1 MCERSCPAA
10 RVQDAH
16 EWLEIAQQDI
26 EVMQL
31 CHKNGHYG
39 AAAYHCQQALE
50 KIVKFAVAKYGLVDD
65 PAELNHDILRRL
77 LKKWAKEDPPGEGW
91 PADAIRESH
100 MLLDKVGTSS
110 RSAGKGGNSAS
121 GDDTPTVRDCLWADS
136 LGMPVSNP
144 TLDEF
149 HARINP
155 PPISLLRKFLVRYF
169 PKKVGKKILKKVRKK
184 MAKND
189 KDAAI
194 REAYHACATILWE
207 GFQRMHK
214 PHAGHKRLDRE
225 KAEACLLLW
234 VQANLY
240 TLLKVIPHEEYG
252 RYPGTWSGKSRSKC
266 YSEKSDVLLKLE
278 ESVCEAF
285 WELHRMIRY

>member
-1 MCERSCPAA
+1 MCERLCPAA
-10 RVQDAH
+10 RAEDAH

-26 EVMQL
+26 EVMRL

-50 KIVKFAVAKYGLVDD
+50 KIVKFAVAKYGLMDD

-77 LKKWAKEDPPGEGW
+77 LKKWAKENPPGEGW
-91 PADAIRESH
+91 PADAIRESC
-100 MLLDKVGTSS
+100 MLLDKVSTSS
-110 RSAGKGGNSAS
+110 RSAGKGGSSAL

-136 LGMPVSNP
+136 LDMPVSNP

-149 HARINP
+149 HARIRP
-155 PPISLLRKFLVRYF
+155 PPVSLLRKFLVRHF
-169 PKKVGKKILKKVRKK
+169 PKKVVRKILKKVRKK

-189 KDAAI
+189 KDDAI
-194 REAYHACATILWE
+194 QEAYHACATILWE
-207 GFQRMHK
+207 EFQRMHK
-214 PHAGHKRLDRE
+214 PHAGHKQLDRE

-252 RYPGTWSGKSRSKC
+252 RYPGTWSGRSRSK
-266 YSEKSDVLLKLE
+266 YYTEKSAALLGLE
-278 ESVCEAF
+278 ESVCKAF